1 MDNDTDTTYDI
12 FDSVVARVQV
22 TSTESDG
29 STAIYQ
35 FTIYTGAKMST
46 VASSSSSK
54 QMEVNPRG
62 IPKAPF
68 VVCPSS
74 ARNSARNMSEEVLMG
89 RIMWKR
95 MSGVLRARLIV
106 P

>member
-1 MDNDTDTTYDI
+1 
-12 FDSVVARVQV
+12 VL
-22 TSTESDG
+22 STESDG

-35 FTIYTGAKMST
+35 FIRRIGARMST

-68 VVCPSS
+68 VVCFP
-74 ARNSARNMSEEVLMG
+74 RQNLSEEVLMG
-89 RIMWKR
+89 RIMWKH
-95 MSGVLRARLIV
+95 MSGVHRVRLIV

>member
-1 MDNDTDTTYDI
+1 
-12 FDSVVARVQV
+12 
-22 TSTESDG
+22 
-29 STAIYQ
+29 
-35 FTIYTGAKMST
+35 MST

-68 VVCPSS
+68 VVCPPAST
-74 ARNSARNMSEEVLMG
+74 MVEQVLMG
-89 RIMWKR
+89 RIMLKR
-95 MSGVLRARLIV
+95 MSGVQRVRLIA